1 MCQQVRIIAI
11 KKKQKNKPS
20 SCDLCDERN
29 GTELQRIVDAVRYS
43 LLWRNIAVRK
53 ETKEVS
59 PSSSSTNRRQLI
71 NNTWEQWVFSKLS
84 WRCWNGSA
92 LTERCAPAYGAVQ
105 DDCNSRNQYSSA
117 PPPNPS
123 PPPNVRWGGIFLNTR
138 NRNIAEFAQGGR
150 SFLCCLTQPRPKMKV
165 PFYSVTSNQCIN
177 KMTALP
183 ATNFVLEL
191 LRSFQCFICLCFAK
205 RGFLSSICT
214 CWICFLIRRTEGRSL
229 VACLGII
236 C

>member
-1 MCQQVRIIAI
+1 MAEYSRPKRNKRSVAFQLLHQQTPAH
-11 KKKQKNKPS
+11 KQHVGTVGFF
-20 SCDLCDERN
+20 E
-29 GTELQRIVDAVRYS
+29 TELEVLKWFGTYGEVRTCIWGCPR
-43 LLWRNIAVRK
+43 LLQQSEPILKR
-53 ETKEVS
+53 
-59 PSSSSTNRRQLI
+59 
-71 NNTWEQWVFSKLS
+71 
-84 WRCWNGSA
+84 
-92 LTERCAPAYGAVQ
+92 
-105 DDCNSRNQYSSA
+105 
-117 PPPNPS
+117 PPPNP
-123 PPPNVRWGGIFLNTR
+123 PPPPDVQWGGIFLNTR

-205 RGFLSSICT
+205 RGFLSSICS
-214 CWICFLIRRTEGRSL
+214 CRICFLIRRTEGRSL